1 MVFTCGIA
9 ALTTILAITSAQ
21 SAYPPGIWSP
31 TDPVI
36 TIQNT
41 SPSDICYKVQF
52 TSGNFQTTTSC
63 DSSPGFI
70 VSAGQTMIIHPG
82 ADFNGA
88 ITAILNNNS
97 IKGARHELNFASP
110 LYDMTGT
117 WYDVDYQ
124 LGMSDSTLGPADGQP
139 RNINDQQLPSL
150 SGESNTLAKASTAW
164 PQTSNQA
171 QLLAFPNYIQQGSNG
186 QLTFVYMDTN
196 APAEVAEFFQLTANF
211 TAYCGPG
218 SVAGVAVPTGTVQS
232 EMVVAANEKSW
243 WVGTQDMLI
252 IAY

>member
-1 MVFTCGIA
+1 MVITCSIA
-9 ALTTILAITSAQ
+9 ALTTLLAVTSAQ
-21 SAYPPGIWSP
+21 SASLPGIWSP
-31 TDPVI
+31 ADPAI
-36 TIQNT
+36 TIQNS
-41 SPSDICYKVQF
+41 SPSDICYKVEF
-52 TSGNFQTTTSC
+52 TSGSFQTTTNC

-70 VSAGQTMIIHPG
+70 VSAGQTMIVHPG

-88 ITAILNNNS
+88 ITAILNNN

-110 LYDMTGT
+110 LDGTSGT

-124 LGMSDSTLGPADGQP
+124 LGMSDSTLGPADGQA
-139 RNINDQQLPSL
+139 RNLNDQQLPSL
-150 SGESNTLAKASTAW
+150 SGESDTLAKANAAW

-186 QLTFVYMDTN
+186 QLTFVYMDSN
-196 APAEVAEFFQLTANF
+196 APAEVVEFFQLTANF

-232 EMVVAANEKSW
+232 DMVGAADEKSW
-243 WVGTQDMLI
+243 WVGTQNMQI
-252 IAY
+252 VAY